1 MGRFV
6 GGVDIVIE
14 AAWIGL
20 RVGKKNRGSYFSGK
34 YIRVGRGVGGVIR
47 TIFYFC

>member
-1 MGRFV
+1 MGPFV

-20 RVGKKNRGSYFSGK
+20 RVGKKNRGSNFSGK
-34 YIRVGRGVGGVIR
+34 DITVGRGEEGE
-47 TIFYFC
+47 